1 MVEIKTGTSA
11 TGAVIAVI
19 GVGGCGCNAVDR
31 MVAEGVQGVEFVA
44 VNTDKQALE
53 ANKAPTHIQIGDSG
67 LGAGA
72 KPEIAEADAEGSI
85 EDIQA
90 VIQGCDMVIVT
101 AGMGGGT
108 GTGAAPVIA
117 RRAKEMGILTL
128 GIVTT
133 PFAHEGRIRANNAAV
148 GVERLKECVDAII
161 VIPNHRLVELCDK
174 KTTFKEGL
182 KLADDVL
189 QQSIVGITDMIQ
201 TTARINLDFKD
212 VETVM
217 KDKGVAHIG
226 IGRGKGDDRA
236 LEAVQAAVESPL
248 LQSAVE
254 TSTDLIVYI
263 SGDITMY
270 DNDAIGQY
278 INDTVGSEANIIMG
292 LNPDD
297 DYDDEVIVTVIAT
310 GLKETNASSIKPKT
324 PQTAASS
331 GLGMFGATKPQTPTP
346 GVVRAAATPTQ
357 ANIPASVASQV
368 TPTAT
373 PVQPTSPIPSLKIPT
388 SIPQPKAP
396 SFEIPDWI
404 KNS

>member
-1 MVEIKTGTSA
+1 LVEIKTGSNA
-11 TGAVIAVI
+11 SGAVIAVI

-53 ANKAPTHIQIGDSG
+53 ANKAATHIQIGDSG

-72 KPEIAEADAEGSI
+72 KPEIAEADAESSI

-133 PFAHEGRIRANNAAV
+133 PFAHEGRIRANNAAA
-148 GVERLKECVDAII
+148 GVEKLRECVDAII

-201 TTARINLDFKD
+201 TTAMINLDFKD

-310 GLKETNASSIKPKT
+310 GLKDTAASSIKAKT

-331 GLGMFGATKPQTPTP
+331 GLSGMLGGMSKPQAPTP
-346 GVVRAAATPTQ
+346 GVVRAASAPAQ
-357 ANIPASVASQV
+357 PNIPASVAPSV
-368 TPTAT
+368 P
-373 PVQPTSPIPSLKIPT
+373 PVQPATSPIPTLKIPN